1 LQIEMTG
8 QPGYC
13 PEWIFHIMNFGQM
26 HERLRLEL
34 LRRMQRGTLTV
45 SLLARKTGFG
55 QSHMS
60 NFLRKNRR
68 LSIAALDRVLLALHM
83 TVADLLPAQSGAFG
97 LEADDAVPL
106 VSHATALFE
115 PHIRPSWVRR
125 MISVPAN
132 VLCVTCP
139 TPTPHRQSWQRFVA
153 VSISAVEA
161 QPMEPV
167 ISAEAVVVLDRH
179 YTSLRPYRP
188 HHINVYAVRNGSHL
202 VLRYLDF
209 VASRLV
215 LRPHNLAFSVDLVQL
230 SQQETL
236 ADWITGRIVLAINQ
250 P

>member
-1 LQIEMTG
+1 
-8 QPGYC
+8 
-13 PEWIFHIMNFGQM
+13 MNFGQM

-34 LRRMQRGTLTV
+34 LRRIQRGTLSV
-45 SLLARKTGFG
+45 SLLARRTGFG

-68 LSIAALDRVLLALHM
+68 LSIAALDRVLQALHM
-83 TVADLLPAQSGAFG
+83 TLADLLPAQSGQSDAFG

-139 TPTPHRQSWQRFVA
+139 KPTPHRQSWDRFVA
-153 VSISAVEA
+153 VSVSALEA
-161 QPMEPV
+161 LPMEPV

-188 HHINVYAVRNGSHL
+188 NQINVYAVRNGSHL

-209 VASRLV
+209 VANRLI
-215 LRPHNLAFSVDLVQL
+215 LRPHNLAFSVELVQIPPDGM
-230 SQQETL
+230 L
-236 ADWITGRIVLAINQ
+236 ADWIAGRIVLAFNER
-250 P
+250 

>member
-1 LQIEMTG
+1 MAG
-8 QPGYC
+8 RAGYC

-34 LRRMQRGTLTV
+34 LHRIQRGTLTV

-83 TVADLLPAQSGAFG
+83 TLADLLPVQSGAFG
-97 LEADDAVPL
+97 LEAEDAVPL
-106 VSHATALFE
+106 VSHATAVFE
-115 PHIRPSWVRR
+115 PEIRPSWVLR

-132 VLCVTCP
+132 MLCVTCP
-139 TPTPHRQSWQRFVA
+139 QTTPHRRSWQRFVA
-153 VSISAVEA
+153 VSVSAVEA
-161 QPMEPV
+161 LPMEPL
-167 ISAEAVVVLDRH
+167 IAADAIVVLDRH
-179 YTSLRPYRP
+179 YTSLSPYRP
-188 HHINVYAVRNGSHL
+188 NHVNVYAVRNGSHL

-209 VASRLV
+209 AASRLV

-230 SQQETL
+230 SEQETL
-236 ADWITGRIVLAINQ
+236 ADWIAGRIVLAINQ